1 MSPRQIA
8 LVTDSTAYMP
18 KDQVAQYGITV
29 VPNVVTWG
37 TKTYRDGVDIQSA
50 DYFERLKTDPVQPTT
65 AVSSIGEFKDGY
77 AKAAELAPVV
87 LGIHISAKLS
97 GTFNAAEQARNLPEL
112 AGKNI
117 TILDSNATAMA
128 LGFVV
133 LAAARAAEA
142 GKTAEACIAAAQN
155 AIPRVGL
162 VFTVETLEYL
172 RRGGRIG
179 GAQAF
184 LGGLLDMKPILEL
197 RDARVEPVER
207 MRTKKKAIDRV
218 LDLIAEKIAGKG
230 GAVHLATI
238 HAAAPTEA
246 AALLANA
253 KQRLNAVEA
262 IMAEA
267 SPTVATHT
275 GPGTV
280 GLAYYVEG

>member
-1 MSPRQIA
+1 MSPRAIA
-8 LVTDSTAYMP
+8 IVTDSTAYMP
-18 KDQVAQYGITV
+18 KDMVAQYGITV

-37 TKTYRDGVDIQSA
+37 TKTYRDGIDIQSTEF
-50 DYFERLKTDPVQPTT
+50 FERLKTDPVQPTT
-65 AVSSIGEFKDGY
+65 AVSSIGEFRDSY
-77 AKAAELAPVV
+77 AQAAEMAPVV
-87 LGIHISAKLS
+87 LGIHLSAKLS
-97 GTFNAAEQARNLPEL
+97 GTFNAAEQARATPEL

-142 GKTAEACIAAAQN
+142 GKSAAECIAAAEA

-197 RDARVEPVER
+197 REARVEPVER
-207 MRTKKKAIDRV
+207 MRTKKKALERV
-218 LDLIAEKIAGKG
+218 LDIIAEKTKG
-230 GAVHLATI
+230 RGAVHLATL
-238 HAAAPTEA
+238 HAAAPQEA
-246 AALLANA
+246 ANLLAVA
-253 KQRLNAVEA
+253 KERLNAVEA
-262 IMAEA
+262 IMAEV